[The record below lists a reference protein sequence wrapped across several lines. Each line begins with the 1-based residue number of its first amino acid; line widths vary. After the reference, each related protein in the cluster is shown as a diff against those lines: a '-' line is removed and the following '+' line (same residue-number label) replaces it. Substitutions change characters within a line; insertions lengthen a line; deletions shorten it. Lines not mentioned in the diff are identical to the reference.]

1 MAKQNK
7 ITRKELEMLIN
18 EELNNLDEGFLDR
31 MMAKISATGSGAGAS
46 VGNIA
51 KKIANPVRRLVG
63 QPELKE
69 LDPKLVKQMTVLTKR
84 MNKAGKQI
92 AKVYNDIWN
101 DYQTLRSSM
110 DDKVRDAAAEVIEP
124 VLGQANEAA
133 GAMVAV
139 GSTFGKAIANQAAK
153 GTAKGTERSRGA
165 VDAEPAMAENKQR
178 K

>member
-18 EELNNLDEGFLDR
+18 EELDNLEEGFLDR
-31 MMAKISATGSGAGAS
+31 VMAKLSATGSGTKAS
-46 VGNIA
+46 AGNIA

-63 QPELKE
+63 KPELKE

-92 AKVYNDIWN
+92 SKVYNDIWN
-101 DYQTLRSSM
+101 DYQTLKTNM
-110 DDKVRDAAAEVIEP
+110 DDKVREAASEIIEP

-139 GSTFGKAIANQAAK
+139 GSTFGKAIAQQAGK
-153 GTAKGTERSRGA
+153 GTAKGTERSRGT
-165 VDAEPAMAENKQR
+165 VDAEPAMAENKRR